1 MMISSNRISNKDDEA
16 DDEKQRE
23 WSDLCED
30 LLSSILSRL
39 AIGDYLTFKSV
50 CKSWEAVTLP
60 PLSSSMSLLDHCPH
74 DKDSYHDPY
83 LLYFTSKTG
92 FFNFHD
98 PTRNATYSLS
108 IPPLL
113 DDEIGE
119 VELFYA
125 SRGWLLLGKG
135 RQSYFFYNPSTKV
148 KIDLPDTLEPLEWA
162 CFSGSPTSAWCV
174 YGIYSCHT
182 SITLIATL
190 KLGETRWSMCF
201 PQNVGNNF
209 FGSNCSPVVRN
220 GFIYVL
226 GESGNLGKFCLT
238 SKGLEELCDW
248 KIIGKHN
255 KNQFLKFQDRFL
267 LESDGNLIC
276 VATLEGGEVRVLRFD
291 DYNNIWRKI
300 ENLNGK
306 SFYVSHR
313 TSISRKTTVSG
324 TGNKIFFPRFYDGK
338 GLFYCL
344 ASKKWHNFPKTFSSE
359 NYYNTRGIVH
369 CVWTEL
375 PHLSRCNA

>member
-1 MMISSNRISNKDDEA
+1 MMMISSNRISNKDDEA

-23 WSDLCED
+23 WSNLSED

-50 CKSWEAVTLP
+50 CKSWKAATLP
-60 PLSSSMSLLDHCPH
+60 PLLSSMSLLDYCPH
-74 DKDSYHDPY
+74 DKDSYNDPY
-83 LLYFTSKTG
+83 LMYFNEKTG
-92 FFNFHD
+92 FFNFHN
-98 PTRNATYSLS
+98 PTRNSTYSLS

-113 DDEIGE
+113 DDESGE
-119 VELFYA
+119 VELFHA
-125 SRGWLLLGKG
+125 SCGWLLLGKG
-135 RQSYFFYNPSTKV
+135 RQSYFFYNPSTEV
-148 KIDLPDTLEPLEWA
+148 KIDLPDSCESFEWA
-162 CFSGSPTSAWCV
+162 CFSGSPTSAGCKV
-174 YGIYSCHT
+174 FGIYSGNT
-182 SITLIATL
+182 SKLLIGTLQV
-190 KLGETRWSMCF
+190 GETLWSMYVLD
-201 PQNVGNNF
+201 NEGDDF
-209 FGSNCSPVVRN
+209 FASNCPPVVRN
-220 GFIYVL
+220 GFIYAL
-226 GESGNLGKFCLT
+226 GESGNLGKFWLKP
-238 SKGLEELCDW
+238 KGEVCNW

-255 KNQFLKFQDRFL
+255 QKQFLKFQDRFL

-344 ASKKWHNFPKTFSSE
+344 ASKKWHNFPKSFSSE

-375 PHLSRCNA
+375 PHLSRCVA